1 MNRQRI
7 HLMYQSSA
15 DWLSL
20 FKRQT
25 DLKFI
30 SICATFIYRRYDGS
44 ETSSTVRLK
53 PIRQVEIWLWIAN
66 WSEEIILRGS
76 FDHMQVLTTNQLSF
90 LFHLHEPQS
99 FINPPLHIWP
109 SSHKKK
115 KKKKDV
121 YLVNFRISGTL
132 LHNVQKRLMR
142 KCEFLC
148 VCLFYSKTWKNFA
161 ETIWENMLNKP
172 SF

>member
-109 SSHKKK
+109 SSHKTKQQKK
-115 KKKKDV
+115 GCIFGQ
-121 YLVNFRISGTL
+121 LQNFWHPTA
-132 LHNVQKRLMR
+132 Q
-142 KCEFLC
+142 C
-148 VCLFYSKTWKNFA
+148 A
-161 ETIWENMLNKP
+161 ETIDEKMWISVCMFILLKDLEKLCWNNLRKHAK
-172 SF
+172 

>member
-99 FINPPLHIWP
+99 FINPPLHTWP
-109 SSHKKK
+109 SWHKKK
-115 KKKKDV
+115 KKKKRMYIWSTSEFLAPYCTMCRNDWWEN
-121 YLVNFRISGTL
+121 VNFCVYVYFTQRPGKTL
-132 LHNVQKRLMR
+132 LKQF
-142 KCEFLC
+142 E
-148 VCLFYSKTWKNFA
+148 KTC
-161 ETIWENMLNKP
+161 
-172 SF
+172 